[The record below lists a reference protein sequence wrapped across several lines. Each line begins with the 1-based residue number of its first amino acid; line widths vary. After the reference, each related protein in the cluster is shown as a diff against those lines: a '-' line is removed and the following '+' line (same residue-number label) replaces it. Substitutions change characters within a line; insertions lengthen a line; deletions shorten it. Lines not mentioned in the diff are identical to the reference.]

1 LSSDAG
7 YFIDGSLEGVL
18 VCLRRFVKTADFS
31 HELERGSPN
40 FFGSCRRIEVEEGF
54 NVPAH

>member
-7 YFIDGSLEGVL
+7 YFIDGSLEPAF

-31 HELERGSPN
+31 HRSEAARISSAVAGGSKLK
-40 FFGSCRRIEVEEGF
+40 RV
-54 NVPAH
+54 